1 MWIFFSSWS
10 LAALWLCS
18 YCLEVPAVVTWCYI
32 NKTELRIITRL
43 CQKLMCLSCMYMQTP
58 TQSPHPALFL
68 SLYVLCL
75 HYVFI
80 KSLWWCY
87 SGGQCY
93 SCAASLIIRGLQ
105 SGTLWHCRGSLQ
117 KAHVKHPSLLLP
129 LSDGPSL
136 CCLCGFAHRRVDSS
150 SIFIYVSSTESHH
163 DHSQEVME
171 EHSCRRLLF
180 QVIPKQ
186 LRQR

>member
-1 MWIFFSSWS
+1 M
-10 LAALWLCS
+10 
-18 YCLEVPAVVTWCYI
+18 
-32 NKTELRIITRL
+32 

-80 KSLWWCY
+80 KSLMM
-87 SGGQCY
+87 
-93 SCAASLIIRGLQ
+93 LQ
-105 SGTLWHCRGSLQ
+105 RWAVLLLCSVSDHTWSPEWDCRGSLQ
-117 KAHVKHPSLLLP
+117 KARVKHPSLLLP

-163 DHSQEVME
+163 DHSQEAVE